1 MLDAIVQ
8 VTLTRERKLPEKQ
21 KEKLGRDLVAEKF
34 ASGRRSSERRKRG
47 CCSVRGRKTSLLRGL
62 FVLLSP
68 LDQSRG
74 NASPPVRPRKCADDG
89 RYNVEGLKSM
99 YEKRSKEM

>member
-47 CCSVRGRKTSLLRGL
+47 CRSVRGRKTSLLRGL

-68 LDQSRG
+68 LEG

-89 RYNVEGLKSM
+89 KYNVEGLKSM
-99 YEKRSKEM
+99 YVKRRKEM